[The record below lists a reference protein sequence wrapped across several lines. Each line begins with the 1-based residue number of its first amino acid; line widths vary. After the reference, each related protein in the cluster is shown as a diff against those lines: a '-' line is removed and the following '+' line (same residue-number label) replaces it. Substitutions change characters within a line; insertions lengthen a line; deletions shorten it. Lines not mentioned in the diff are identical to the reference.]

1 MNRFFITHKIYAAMI
16 ALPLIF
22 AVTPTVFAGDP
33 DFGSAPYP
41 YIIKDQELGQ
51 VLTEFGINMKYKM
64 VINAGLTQKVTGAVS
79 TANPREF
86 IDSLCRQYSVDWYY
100 DGLALYFNPESDTV
114 TRFMKL
120 ENVPYATLKKELD
133 RQGLST
139 SRFTIKPAQGN
150 KLISVMGPPRFQEVV
165 GQTLTA
171 LSTGKDTSDFKL
183 SAKPTDA
190 PLVIYRGKD
199 SNVIKFGKAE

>member
-1 MNRFFITHKIYAAMI
+1 MKQF
-16 ALPLIF
+16 LIKNLLSSVVV
-22 AVTPTVFAGDP
+22 ASLLVLSHVPVVFAGDP

-64 VINAGLTQKVTGAVS
+64 VINAALTQKVTGAVS

-100 DGLALYFNPESDTV
+100 DGLALYFTPESDTV
-114 TRFMKL
+114 TRFVKL

-171 LSTGKDTSDFKL
+171 LATGKDTSDFKL
-183 SAKPTDA
+183 SAKSTDA